1 MTAKQKVR
9 ELAWLLYKWNS
20 KQISGDELGNAIWKL
35 YEKEALKTWNDP
47 LTKLLVD

>member
-1 MTAKQKVR
+1 MTDEQKLK

-20 KQISGDELGNAIWKL
+20 KEISGDELGNAIWKL
-35 YEKEALKTWNDP
+35 YEKEALELWNNP